1 MRIWACKKEIV
12 LNVKTKD
19 ALYKDRRR
27 VGAMLRKEV
36 ALVREILFRGKTDN
50 GEWVEG
56 FYGQFHNRPTLNEP
70 NKHQIFVLFTKK
82 EEKQNKGHFLSAI
95 GGIWHTCDPETVGQ
109 YTGLTD
115 KNGKKI
121 FEGDILRT
129 GTRMGYMLFE
139 EGCFRFRWKNFDKYR
154 PDFFKTCIITEYG
167 SFREL
172 EVIGNIHD
180 NPELLKGG
188 AE

>member
-1 MRIWACKKEIV
+1 MREF
-12 LNVKTKD
+12 
-19 ALYKDRRR
+19 
-27 VGAMLRKEV
+27 
-36 ALVREILFRGKTDN
+36 LFRGKREDN
-50 GEWVEG
+50 GEWIIRDNIAKCAYEVDDETKELIEV
-56 FYGQFHNRPTLNEP
+56 YSYYLNGVVVDA
-70 NKHQIFVLFTKK
+70 K
-82 EEKQNKGHFLSAI
+82 
-95 GGIWHTCDPETVGQ
+95 TVGQ

-129 GTRMGYMLFE
+129 GTRMGYILFE
-139 EGCFRFRWKNFDKYR
+139 KGCFRFRWKNFDKYR
-154 PDFFKTCIITEYG
+154 DDFFKTCIITEHG

-188 AE
+188 ASDA

>member
-1 MRIWACKKEIV
+1 M
-12 LNVKTKD
+12 
-19 ALYKDRRR
+19 
-27 VGAMLRKEV
+27 
-36 ALVREILFRGKTDN
+36 REILFRGKRKDN
-50 GEWVEG
+50 GEWVNG
-56 FYGQFHNRPTLNEP
+56 FYTLYANNCGVHPCILTGTEQGCVIPQFV
-70 NKHQIFVLFTKK
+70 VL
-82 EEKQNKGHFLSAI
+82 
-95 GGIWHTCDPETVGQ
+95 ETVGQ

-121 FEGDILRT
+121 FEGDILRK

-139 EGCFRFRWKNFDKYR
+139 KGCFRFRWKNFDKYR

-180 NPELLKGG
+180 NPDLLSG
-188 AE
+188 E

>member
-1 MRIWACKKEIV
+1 M
-12 LNVKTKD
+12 
-19 ALYKDRRR
+19 
-27 VGAMLRKEV
+27 
-36 ALVREILFRGKTDN
+36 REILFRGKTDN

-70 NKHQIFVLFTKK
+70 NKHQIFVLFTEE

-95 GGIWHTCDPETVGQ
+95 GGLWHTVIPETVGQ

-121 FEGDILRT
+121 FEGDVVRVYFVDGDEVGEIV
-129 GTRMGYMLFE
+129 YANSA
-139 EGCFRFRWKNFDKYR
+139 FRFKCEDGVLGY
-154 PDFFKTCIITEYG
+154 CIDDTLEC
-167 SFREL
+167 